1 MPSTTPTDIPTPA
14 LDHRPPL
21 TVGLMIGLVIFFFAV
36 RVWLSATLSLTP
48 DEAYYWLWSR
58 HLDWSYFDHPP
69 VIAYGIRLMTDLFGA
84 SAFSVR
90 LVAHL
95 SVAASLGLLIA
106 AGRDLLGRAVYGL
119 TAAVVLSTTPLLGV
133 FGFLTTP
140 DAPLSLFWALA
151 LFAWGRLAATGRGPW
166 WLLIGLAVGLGFLSK
181 YTMVL
186 LPVSLGLWVLVSA
199 RGRRWLLTP
208 WPYLAGL
215 IALAGTLPV
224 VVWNARHDWISF
236 AWQAGHGLG
245 GHLGLSPGKF
255 LEYLGAQAGLMNPIW
270 FVLMLA
276 GAWVLGRRGRRERR
290 DGPLIVSLAGWPTL
304 ILFGV
309 TSLLGQRVQAN
320 WPAPAYLAAALAV
333 GPLAGGRWWRRG
345 IQVGVGVGIVLALVV
360 QSHLVRPWLPIPVQD
375 DRGYEFHL
383 GPQFGARVRSEI
395 ARHHLAGRV
404 FLLSDQHQDLSVAAF
419 YGDPSAPALDLT
431 QPWRYL
437 YLPRLLDLAGW
448 DALLLTR
455 QSPAEVRL
463 TYGHAFQSITPLPP
477 LRPVYRGQVITE
489 YACRVYLLMN
499 YAGGRDYWFGPS
511 VWPIWPRSRAIRP
524 RPAAR
529 PTRAP

>member
-1 MPSTTPTDIPTPA
+1 MPSPPPTDFLPPD
-14 LDHRPPL
+14 LDDRPPL
-21 TVGLMIGLVIFFFAV
+21 TVGLMVGLVIFFFAV
-36 RVWLSATLSLTP
+36 RVWLSATLNLTP

-69 VIAYGIRLMTDLFGA
+69 MLAYGVRLMTDLFGT
-84 SAFSVR
+84 SALTVR

-106 AGRDLLGRAVYGL
+106 AGRDLLGRTIHGL
-119 TAAVVLSTTPLLGV
+119 TAALVLSTTPLLGV

-140 DAPLSLFWALA
+140 DAPLILFWSLA
-151 LFAWGRLAATGRGPW
+151 LYAWGRLAVTGRGPW
-166 WLLIGLAVGLGFLSK
+166 WLLIGLAVGLGFLAK

-199 RGRRWLLTP
+199 RGRKWLLTP

-215 IALAGTLPV
+215 VALAGTLPV
-224 VVWNARHDWISF
+224 VIWNARHDWISL

-245 GHLGLSPGKF
+245 GRVGLSLTKF

-270 FVLMLA
+270 FGLMLA

-290 DGPLIVSLAGWPTL
+290 DGPLIVGLAVWPPL
-304 ILFGV
+304 VLFAV
-309 TSLLGQRVQAN
+309 TSLLGQRVQPN
-320 WPAPAYLAAALAV
+320 WPTPAYLAAALAV
-333 GPLAGGRWWRRG
+333 GPLAGRRWRRRA
-345 IQVGVGVGIVLALVV
+345 IQVGVGLGAVLALVLQV
-360 QSHLVRPWLPIPVQD
+360 HLVQPYLPVPVQD

-383 GPQFGARVRSEI
+383 GPQFGARVRNEI
-395 ARHHLAGRV
+395 AGRRLAGRV
-404 FLLSDQHQDLSVAAF
+404 FLLSDKHQILAWAAF
-419 YGDPSAPALDLT
+419 YGDPAAPALDLT

-437 YLPRLLDLAGW
+437 YLPRLLDLAGR

-455 QSPAEVRL
+455 QSPAQVRL
-463 TYGHAFQSITPLPP
+463 TYGHGFRSITPLPP
-477 LRPVYRGQVITE
+477 IRPVYRGRVITE
-489 YACRVYLLMN
+489 YACRLYLLST
-499 YAGGRDYWFGPS
+499 YAGVRDYWFGPAG
-511 VWPIWPRSRAIRP
+511 WPIPPRSRAIRP